1 MPRLAYGRDHSRPQQ
16 RLLGRDHNR
25 PTEVGPPRIR
35 IPPKPLTCSCGV
47 FLRRRRVRDASRS
60 IRLLSRGASAAY
72 GRVGFGEFK
81 VEQAAA
87 GDAEASRHRQANATP
102 APEPNGTAPVPETLT
117 PTAPRGTNH
126 SAGKCLH
133 ETNTACAPVTPD
145 AEAAANTTDS
155 AAIQAQSQ
163 TITHTKEPNSS
174 TCDSTPTT
182 RSSDEAY
189 ANNATMQKP
198 AKQDQQASTPDNKQE
213 HCASPDKKQA
223 PTTVVRAAGSGHT
236 IRASRKAV
244 GIRRRSSS

>member
-35 IPPKPLTCSCGV
+35 IPPKPLTPVLAGSSSADAASGT
-47 FLRRRRVRDASRS
+47 LRVPFVYC
-60 IRLLSRGASAAY
+60 RGEPAASAAY

-189 ANNATMQKP
+189 ANNATM
-198 AKQDQQASTPDNKQE
+198 
-213 HCASPDKKQA
+213 
-223 PTTVVRAAGSGHT
+223 
-236 IRASRKAV
+236 
-244 GIRRRSSS
+244 

>member
-1 MPRLAYGRDHSRPQQ
+1 MTTIDPQRSGHREFESRPSHSPV
-16 RLLGRDHNR
+16 LAGSSSADAASG
-25 PTEVGPPRIR
+25 T
-35 IPPKPLTCSCGV
+35 
-47 FLRRRRVRDASRS
+47 LRVPFVYC
-60 IRLLSRGASAAY
+60 RGEPAASAAY

-87 GDAEASRHRQANATP
+87 GDAEASRPRQANATP